1 MDEVSSYG
9 YAWGYLGSCIPF
21 LVALIAYVFPSLPPK
36 VLPNFPHHIKP
47 MQTPAPSDFE
57 TLLSDEEPETDHSY
71 YNPHFLLFCHA
82 VSVQHRFLDIQSIFC
97 MKVGKI
103 ICKTPVFP
111 SFHDPPEISQQII
124 SISQINAGV
133 CAKTERIAITA
144 KITAAATAAIIIF
157 LFITYLLSLSCFRNI
172 LFS

>member
-1 MDEVSSYG
+1 
-9 YAWGYLGSCIPF
+9 
-21 LVALIAYVFPSLPPK
+21 
-36 VLPNFPHHIKP
+36 
-47 MQTPAPSDFE
+47 
-57 TLLSDEEPETDHSY
+57 
-71 YNPHFLLFCHA
+71 
-82 VSVQHRFLDIQSIFC
+82 
-97 MKVGKI
+97 MKTGKI
-103 ICKTPVFP
+103 ICETPVFP

-144 KITAAATAAIIIF
+144 KIIIF

>member
-1 MDEVSSYG
+1 
-9 YAWGYLGSCIPF
+9 
-21 LVALIAYVFPSLPPK
+21 
-36 VLPNFPHHIKP
+36 
-47 MQTPAPSDFE
+47 
-57 TLLSDEEPETDHSY
+57 
-71 YNPHFLLFCHA
+71 
-82 VSVQHRFLDIQSIFC
+82 
-97 MKVGKI
+97 MKTGKI

-144 KITAAATAAIIIF
+144 KITAAATAAIINF
-157 LFITYLLSLSCFRNI
+157 LFTAYLLSLSCFRNI

>member
-1 MDEVSSYG
+1 
-9 YAWGYLGSCIPF
+9 
-21 LVALIAYVFPSLPPK
+21 
-36 VLPNFPHHIKP
+36 
-47 MQTPAPSDFE
+47 
-57 TLLSDEEPETDHSY
+57 
-71 YNPHFLLFCHA
+71 
-82 VSVQHRFLDIQSIFC
+82 

-144 KITAAATAAIIIF
+144 KITSVKT
-157 LFITYLLSLSCFRNI
+157 R
-172 LFS
+172 

>member
-1 MDEVSSYG
+1 
-9 YAWGYLGSCIPF
+9 
-21 LVALIAYVFPSLPPK
+21 
-36 VLPNFPHHIKP
+36 
-47 MQTPAPSDFE
+47 
-57 TLLSDEEPETDHSY
+57 
-71 YNPHFLLFCHA
+71 
-82 VSVQHRFLDIQSIFC
+82 

-103 ICKTPVFP
+103 ICETPVFP

-157 LFITYLLSLSCFRNI
+157 SFHSIPA
-172 LFS
+172 FSIMFAEYFVFVIISFS

>member
-1 MDEVSSYG
+1 
-9 YAWGYLGSCIPF
+9 
-21 LVALIAYVFPSLPPK
+21 
-36 VLPNFPHHIKP
+36 
-47 MQTPAPSDFE
+47 
-57 TLLSDEEPETDHSY
+57 
-71 YNPHFLLFCHA
+71 
-82 VSVQHRFLDIQSIFC
+82 
-97 MKVGKI
+97 MKTGKI

-144 KITAAATAAIIIF
+144 KITATAAIIIF
-157 LFITYLLSLSCFRNI
+157 LFIAYLLSLSCFRNI

>member
-1 MDEVSSYG
+1 
-9 YAWGYLGSCIPF
+9 
-21 LVALIAYVFPSLPPK
+21 
-36 VLPNFPHHIKP
+36 
-47 MQTPAPSDFE
+47 
-57 TLLSDEEPETDHSY
+57 
-71 YNPHFLLFCHA
+71 
-82 VSVQHRFLDIQSIFC
+82 

-103 ICKTPVFP
+103 ICETPVFP

-144 KITAAATAAIIIF
+144 AATAAIIIF

>member
-1 MDEVSSYG
+1 
-9 YAWGYLGSCIPF
+9 
-21 LVALIAYVFPSLPPK
+21 
-36 VLPNFPHHIKP
+36 
-47 MQTPAPSDFE
+47 
-57 TLLSDEEPETDHSY
+57 
-71 YNPHFLLFCHA
+71 
-82 VSVQHRFLDIQSIFC
+82 
-97 MKVGKI
+97 MKTGKI

-124 SISQINAGV
+124 SIFQINAGV

-157 LFITYLLSLSCFRNI
+157 LFITYLLSLSCLQNI

>member
-1 MDEVSSYG
+1 
-9 YAWGYLGSCIPF
+9 
-21 LVALIAYVFPSLPPK
+21 
-36 VLPNFPHHIKP
+36 
-47 MQTPAPSDFE
+47 
-57 TLLSDEEPETDHSY
+57 
-71 YNPHFLLFCHA
+71 
-82 VSVQHRFLDIQSIFC
+82 

-103 ICKTPVFP
+103 ICETPVFP

-124 SISQINAGV
+124 SIFQINAGV
-133 CAKTERIAITA
+133 CAKTERIAITAKITA

>member
-1 MDEVSSYG
+1 
-9 YAWGYLGSCIPF
+9 
-21 LVALIAYVFPSLPPK
+21 
-36 VLPNFPHHIKP
+36 
-47 MQTPAPSDFE
+47 
-57 TLLSDEEPETDHSY
+57 
-71 YNPHFLLFCHA
+71 
-82 VSVQHRFLDIQSIFC
+82 

-133 CAKTERIAITA
+133 YAKTERIAITA
-144 KITAAATAAIIIF
+144 AATATIIIF
-157 LFITYLLSLSCFRNI
+157 LFITYLLSLSCLRNI

>member
-1 MDEVSSYG
+1 
-9 YAWGYLGSCIPF
+9 
-21 LVALIAYVFPSLPPK
+21 
-36 VLPNFPHHIKP
+36 
-47 MQTPAPSDFE
+47 
-57 TLLSDEEPETDHSY
+57 
-71 YNPHFLLFCHA
+71 
-82 VSVQHRFLDIQSIFC
+82 

-157 LFITYLLSLSCFRNI
+157 FHSIPA
-172 LFS
+172 FSIMFAEYFVS